1 MKKSEVFFIIRSFI
15 LWRVAL
21 FFVAYLAIYFIP
33 IFGASFPYYDRVLE
47 ITHLPN
53 WIWGFGNFDGV
64 HYLRI
69 AQDGYV
75 AAFSQ
80 AFFPLFPLLI
90 RTIASFIPKNAMLDT
105 AIYTDPAFFY
115 SGLILANS
123 IFLAAL
129 FMFYKLIRLDF
140 TELEAKRSIVFLLV
154 FPTSFYFGSVY
165 TESLFLLFTV
175 ASIYF
180 VRKRSFILSGVFV
193 SLATLTRIFG
203 ALLIIVY
210 LIEVVRN
217 KSKNKFL
224 PALGL
229 MIAPLGIL
237 AYTLYLKA
245 NFGDPLYFLTV
256 QPMFGAERSS
266 GQIIL
271 LPQVM
276 YRYLKIFL
284 ATNISTLPFWNA
296 MLEAL
301 FTIVPLVI
309 LVLFL
314 KKMRFS
320 YWFFCVSALIL
331 PTLTGTFS
339 SMPRY
344 ALMAFL
350 MIPYLANI
358 VRNKKNFF
366 ILASILGVL
375 AVILT
380 TLFIRGYWV
389 A

>member
-90 RTIASFIPKNAMLDT
+90 RTIASFVPKNAMLDT

-115 SGLILANS
+115 SGLVLANS

-129 FMFYKLIRLDF
+129 FVFYKLIRLDF
-140 TELEAKRSIVFLLV
+140 TKLEAKRSIVFLLV

-229 MIAPLGIL
+229 MIAPL
-237 AYTLYLKA
+237 
-245 NFGDPLYFLTV
+245 
-256 QPMFGAERSS
+256 FGAERSS